1 MADHGPVNVKEANIQ
16 ALVDLYSRTYGKM
29 VREIE
34 KATDAGKINKARVMA
49 RINSELEA
57 LGVDVKEWVEKEI
70 PQRYLDGSNVAL
82 QDLRALDVDL
92 SKSTSFAVIN
102 REAIEALVDE
112 TALNFAQGITALS
125 RNARRILNDTL
136 KQQLNFIIA
145 QGKLTG
151 ATRKAISDSLKI
163 RLQEE
168 GIQSIRD
175 RAGRNWTFD
184 RYTEMLART
193 KSVEARNQGLVN
205 RMLGSGYDLVQVTN
219 HGSDHPACAK
229 YEGQILSVSGQT
241 PGYPT
246 LEQALGDGLFH
257 PNCKHAMNVIH
268 PELAKL
274 TTAYDNP
281 YNYRKAA
288 ASDRATP
295 PAPDNPGPLKRATV
309 YHGSG
314 NTVLPSGNNM
324 IGDAFYVTRNKDT
337 AKVFG
342 TVESSVMSIRPGEIL
357 RIQNQEQYNRF
368 VADAMIADP
377 SLDPQKAFPAFAKS
391 LGYKAVE
398 VSPTYD
404 DLGGIAILDKRVLK
418 SK

>member
-1 MADHGPVNVKEANIQ
+1 MADRGPVVVKEANIQ
-16 ALVDLYSRTYGKM
+16 ALVDLYSKTYAKM

-49 RINSELEA
+49 RLNAELES

-82 QDLRALDVDL
+82 QDLRALDVDI
-92 SKSTSFAVIN
+92 SKSTNFAVIN

-151 ATRKAISDSLKI
+151 ATRKMISDSLKI

-193 KSVEARNQGLVN
+193 KSVEARNQGMVN
-205 RMLGSGYDLVQVTN
+205 RMLASGYDLVQVTN

-274 TTAYDNP
+274 TKAYDNP

-288 ASDRATP
+288 AEGKTTP
-295 PAPDNPGPLKRATV
+295 PAPDNPGPLRRTKV

-314 NTVLPSGNNM
+314 NSVMPSGDNM
-324 IGDAFYVTRNKDT
+324 IGDAFYVTRSKDT
-337 AKVFG
+337 AKIFG
-342 TVESSVMSIRPGEIL
+342 EVQSSTLSIRPGEVLHI
-357 RIQNQEQYNRF
+357 RNQAEYNRF
-368 VADAMIADP
+368 VADAMIDDP
-377 SLDPQKAFPAFAKS
+377 SLDPQKAFPTFAKK

-398 VSPTYD
+398 VSPEYD
-404 DLGGIAILDKRVLK
+404 KLGGIAILDKRVIANK
-418 SK
+418 